1 MRSSRRSFLAGSA
14 AAGVLGPLG
23 LSACAARPARSP
35 RDPASKARL
44 LVIGCGNRGAEN
56 LAAVAGEDLR
66 WLCDVDRNV
75 LAAAGK
81 KHPGA
86 RCIEDFRTVLGDP
99 AACREL
105 DGVVVSTPD
114 HTHYPAAMLA
124 LQQGLDVYCEKPL
137 TRTVAEARR
146 LLTTAQANGC
156 VTQMGIQIHAN
167 DNYRRVVEAIRGG
180 AVGTVREVIV
190 WCGTNWSASELPPE
204 GEVPA
209 HLAWD
214 LWLGPA
220 APRAF
225 SAGYHPMGWRR
236 YWAFGGG
243 STGDMGC
250 HFVDLAFWALELDA
264 PTSLQADGPEPHPEC
279 APAALRCEYAFP
291 ARSARPAVTLRWHSA
306 GDRPNEALAQ
316 RGLETWGNGVLF
328 VGDDG
333 WLCSDYGKHEVG
345 PAARRASW
353 RAPAPSIAKSRGAPS
368 RVAVGHGDAH
378 AAVVLVRLCGAA
390 DRGGAAGERRLPR
403 CTRAQ
408 AGVGCRGDA
417 HRRCRGERAA
427 RRCGA
432 PGLARVKPAG
442 PDLGGVQRRRRAMAA
457 PMSISSCC
465 SAAVNS

>member
-1 MRSSRRSFLAGSA
+1 MVHVSDAMVLGAMVEPWNDAAMRSSRRSFLVGSA

-23 LSACAARPARSP
+23 LSACAARPTRPP

-66 WLCDVDRNV
+66 WLCDVDRAV

-86 RCIEDFRTVLGDP
+86 RCIEDFRTVLGD
-99 AACREL
+99 AALCREL

-124 LQQGLDVYCEKPL
+124 LQRGLDVYCEKPL
-137 TRTVAEARR
+137 TRTVAQARR

-204 GEVPA
+204 GAVPA
-209 HLAWD
+209 DLAWD

-225 SAGYHPMGWRR
+225 SPGYHPMGWRR

-291 ARSARPAVTLRWHSA
+291 ARGTRPAVTLHWHSA

-316 RGLETWGNGVLF
+316 RGLEAWGNGVLF

-333 WLCSDYGKHEVG
+333 WLCSDYGKHTIG
-345 PAARRASW
+345 PDARRASW
-353 RAPAPSIAKSRGAPS
+353 QVLAPSIAKSPGHHREWLLGMATRTQPS
-368 RVAVGHGDAH
+368 CSFAYSVPLTETVLLANVAY
-378 AAVVLVRLCGAA
+378 
-390 DRGGAAGERRLPR
+390 
-403 CTRAQ
+403 
-408 AGVGCRGDA
+408 
-417 HRRCRGERAA
+417 RAA
-427 RRCGA
+427 RGRRLAWDAAAMRTDEAAANALLDDAGR
-432 PGLARVKPAG
+432 PGWPA
-442 PDLGGVQRRRRAMAA
+442 
-457 PMSISSCC
+457 
-465 SAAVNS
+465 

>member
-1 MRSSRRSFLAGSA
+1 MVHERDGCGVASSPHGAHDPAMHSSRRSFLAGSA
-14 AAGVLGPLG
+14 AAGMFGSFG
-23 LSACAARPARSP
+23 LSSCAARPARPP

-56 LAAVAGEDLR
+56 LASVAGEDLR
-66 WLCDVDRNV
+66 WLCDVDRDV

-81 KHPGA
+81 QHPGA

-114 HTHYPAAMLA
+114 HTHYPAAMQA

-137 TRTVAEARR
+137 TRTVAQARR
-146 LLTTAQANGC
+146 LLETAQANGC

-180 AVGTVREVIV
+180 AVGAVREVIV
-190 WCGTNWSASELPPE
+190 WCGTNWSASELPPD

-209 HLAWD
+209 RLAWD

-220 APRAF
+220 APRPF

-250 HFVDLAFWALELDA
+250 HYVDLAFWALLLDA

-291 ARSARPAVTLRWHSA
+291 ARAARPAVTLRWHSA
-306 GDRPNEALAQ
+306 GDRPQQELAA
-316 RGLETWGNGVLF
+316 RGLEGWGNGVLF

-333 WLCSDYGKHEVG
+333 WLCSDYGKHTIG
-345 PAARRASW
+345 PDARRASW
-353 RAPAPSIAKSRGAPS
+353 QVPAPSIPKSPGHHREWLLGMAARTQPS
-368 RVAVGHGDAH
+368 CSFAYAVPLTETVLLANVAY
-378 AAVVLVRLCGAA
+378 
-390 DRGGAAGERRLPR
+390 
-403 CTRAQ
+403 
-408 AGVGCRGDA
+408 
-417 HRRCRGERAA
+417 RAA
-427 RRCGA
+427 RGRRIA
-432 PGLARVKPAG
+432 WDAAAMRTDDAAANALLDEPGRPGWLA
-442 PDLGGVQRRRRAMAA
+442 
-457 PMSISSCC
+457 
-465 SAAVNS
+465 